1 MARLSEA
8 FNLPLTQSEVDF
20 VVPDLASDL
29 PLCIDPFL
37 LYKSK
42 DPVLRKLH
50 DRLLGIFDLGI
61 QLYREGR
68 RDELD
73 YLIDFPEV
81 DEIGFGYT
89 EGGIGGH
96 GLGTRLNT
104 LLAELL
110 AGSEALQERGLRHVE
125 DLQLLSI
132 GVSHDRVSDIA
143 ANVLKSFLIDYT
155 RQQAELWDIPFT
167 PGIPV
172 SHYFDFDANEW
183 ADGYFDLPRNP
194 IGGRP
199 ILLVPRRIVR
209 LLPWINYDDYARTD
223 FRLFL
228 QPRRGP
234 RRPAYPG
241 KPRTERADPPKQEVV
256 QITRARL
263 DLLDGYVARKER
275 EGAAAE
281 PALGIDQASIEAEHR
296 LGDDFIARLQRL
308 PTGTRAAADYQR
320 LVFEIVNHLFE
331 PDLVD
336 GQLEVGTF
344 LGTERRDIIYTN
356 EADSS
361 FWAYVRSTYKSLL
374 VMFEVKNVTELELN
388 HVNQTASYL
397 GVRLGML
404 GFIVT
409 RRPPGENIVRKT
421 YTVYNDTPGEPRKTI
436 IVLSDENLVAM
447 IREKQESKLPAK
459 YVQSLYR
466 TFRQRIQ

>member
-1 MARLSEA
+1 MARLPEA
-8 FNLPLTQSEVDF
+8 FNLSFTQSEVDF
-20 VVPDLASDL
+20 VVPDLAADL

-42 DPVLRKLH
+42 DPALRGLH
-50 DRLLGIFDLGI
+50 DRLLGIFDLAI
-61 QLYREGR
+61 RLYREGR

-89 EGGIGGH
+89 EGGIGGR
-96 GLGTRLNT
+96 GLGTRLNA

-110 AGSEALQERGLRHVE
+110 AGSEALQERGIRHVE
-125 DLQLLSI
+125 ELQLLSI

-155 RQQAELWDIPFT
+155 RQQAELWDIPLT
-167 PGIPV
+167 TGVPV
-172 SHYFDFDANEW
+172 SHYFDVDANEW

-194 IGGRP
+194 IGGGP

-228 QPRRGP
+228 RPRRGP
-234 RRPAYPG
+234 RRSAYPG
-241 KPRTERADPPKQEVV
+241 KPRTERVDPPKQEVV
-256 QITRARL
+256 QITRGRL

-275 EGAAAE
+275 EGASAE
-281 PALGIDQASIEAEHR
+281 PTLGIDQASIEAEHR
-296 LGDDFIARLQRL
+296 LGDDFITRLQQL
-308 PTGTRAAADYQR
+308 PMGTGTAADYQR
-320 LVFEIVNHLFE
+320 LVFEILNHLFE

-344 LGTERRDIIYTN
+344 LGTERRDIVYTN

-374 VMFEVKNVTELELN
+374 VMFEVKNVAELELD
-388 HVNQTASYL
+388 HVNQTAGYL
-397 GVRLGML
+397 GVRLGMI

-421 YTVYNDTPGEPRKTI
+421 YAVYNDTPGEPRKTI
-436 IVLSDENLVAM
+436 IVLSDADLVAM
-447 IREKQESKLPAK
+447 IRDKQEGGFPTRN
-459 YVQSLYR
+459 VQSLYR
-466 TFRQRIQ
+466 AFRQRVQ